1 MVLVAVVLVAT
12 AIFAVRAA
20 TAAPAGTNSS
30 SQVSTILL
38 KMPHPYKPKAAPGTT
53 DDYHCTLFN
62 PHVTKKSYIISSQF
76 FPGSPE
82 VHHAALYLVAP
93 SLAAVAE
100 RDNEVGKGWTCFG
113 EGALPGTSLGDLSQT
128 PLLSFW
134 APGHGADKLPQGTG
148 VVLPA
153 GSLVIM
159 QVHFNLL
166 VGDQPVDNS
175 LVLHTVPIS
184 TPLLP
189 LNLDL
194 MLAPPDIPCPTGVNG
209 PLCNRAASLANQGQR
224 FGQTAVEEVD
234 GIEALCG
241 RNPSDPPQG
250 DSTSCMSGMDK
261 SGYIVRV
268 QAHMH
273 LLGRTFTMVLNPGTP
288 KAQTVLNV
296 PDYDFHDQRSYNLA
310 TPIRVTAGEPVKIT
324 CTYDPTLAQQLPT
337 LRKAPPHFVTWGD
350 GSTDEMCIG
359 IAWTSDTLPNVHA
372 AL

>member
-1 MVLVAVVLVAT
+1 
-12 AIFAVRAA
+12 
-20 TAAPAGTNSS
+20 
-30 SQVSTILL
+30 
-38 KMPHPYKPKAAPGTT
+38 MPHPYKPKAAPGTT

-62 PHVTKKSYIISSQF
+62 PHVTKNSYIVSSQF

-166 VGDQPVDNS
+166 VGDQPVEE
-175 LVLHTVPIS
+175 
-184 TPLLP
+184 LP
-189 LNLDL
+189 GPPHGAHLDAAS
-194 MLAPPDIPCPTGVNG
+194 APAPGPDAGPTGH
-209 PLCNRAASLANQGQR
+209 PLPDRGDR
-224 FGQTAVEEVD
+224 TAVQPRRLAGQSGPTLRSD
-234 GIEALCG
+234 GGRGSG
-241 RNPSDPPQG
+241 RNRGPVRTKPVRPRLKVTRPPVCRR
-250 DSTSCMSGMDK
+250 SDK

-310 TPIRVTAGEPVKIT
+310 TPIRSRRES
-324 CTYDPTLAQQLPT
+324 
-337 LRKAPPHFVTWGD
+337 R
-350 GSTDEMCIG
+350 
-359 IAWTSDTLPNVHA
+359 
-372 AL
+372 